1 MEAVLQKQKVSRRKK
16 AVKIVVAAVVVLLVI
31 SAVLFG
37 IANAYIARS
46 LPQIEG
52 ELSVA
57 GLAESVTVARDE
69 HGVPHIYASNEHD
82 LFMAQGYVTAQDRLF
97 QMDLS
102 RRQASGELSEVI
114 GEKAVDRDKYFRTL
128 GLRRAAKL
136 SHEVYSQE
144 AKDILQWYADGV
156 NAYISEAKAKGALP
170 IEFALLGYEP
180 KEWTPFDSLTIGKY
194 MAYDLGG
201 HWEGQAFRY
210 YLLNHF
216 PKEKAYDLFPNEEK
230 AGPPIIPPIGDGK
243 VDVEKSFAKAII
255 PPEFNGS
262 NNWVVS
268 GKKSASG
275 KPLLADDPHLSLATP
290 SIWYQTHLKAPSVN
304 VSGVIFAGVPGIIL
318 GHNEHVA
325 WGVTNT
331 GPDVQDLYIEK
342 RNPEQPSQFLY
353 MGKWEEAQVIDE
365 PIRVKDKETI
375 PYQVTITRHGPVI
388 SEFAED
394 SGKDTVFS
402 LKWTALE
409 PSRELEAVL
418 RMNKAKNWNEFEK
431 ALEDFHTPTQNF
443 VFAAQ
448 DGTIAYKANGK
459 IPIRKKGNSLVPVPG
474 WTDEYEWTGYIPYDQ
489 LPKTVNPKQGFISSA
504 NYKVTDDSY
513 PYHISNVWAQ
523 PYRQMRIQ
531 QVLQA
536 KEKLTVEDMQKLQM
550 DQANLQADEFVPIF
564 LEHVKKEPL
573 TEKEKAVLA
582 VLETWNFVDDKD
594 LAAPLVFHTW
604 MRQVANVLFKEQ
616 IPDSMNDLFEGK
628 RQIVDDLIRRAHTGK
643 PGPWVQEKGGLSK
656 VLHAALQEA
665 IAEIEAAHGTN
676 SEKWK
681 WGEAHQMSFLHP
693 LSSVTG
699 LNYLFNWAKPIPA
712 GGSAVTV
719 QAASYNQKTGL
730 INHGASW
737 RFVVD
742 TNDLTKGYHVV
753 GPGQSGHV
761 KSPWYDDQFGAWVEG
776 VYHATSITEAKET
789 GHVLTLRP
797 K

>member
-1 MEAVLQKQKVSRRKK
+1 MEAVLKERKVGRRKK
-16 AVKIVVAAVVVLLVI
+16 ALKVLIVAVSVLLGL
-31 SAVLFG
+31 SAILFT

-52 ELSVA
+52 SLPLP
-57 GLAESVTVARDE
+57 GLMEPVTVVRDD
-69 HGVPHIYASNEHD
+69 HGVPHIYAKSEHD

-102 RRQASGELSEVI
+102 RRQASGELSEVV

-128 GLRRAAKL
+128 GLRRAAKI
-136 SHEVYSQE
+136 SYDAYSQE
-144 AKDILQWYADGV
+144 GKDILQWYADGV
-156 NAYISEAKAKGALP
+156 NAFRIEAIAKGALP
-170 IEFALLGYEP
+170 IEFTLMGYEP
-180 KEWTPFDSLTIGKY
+180 KEWTPLDSLTIGKY

-216 PKEKAYDLFPNEEK
+216 PKEKAYDLFPMEEK
-230 AGPPIIPPIGDGK
+230 AGPLIIPSAGADK
-243 VDVEKSFAKAII
+243 VDVEKSFAKAIV
-255 PPEFNGS
+255 PHEFNGS
-262 NNWVVS
+262 NNWVV
-268 GKKSASG
+268 GGQKSASG

-290 SIWYQTHLKAPSVN
+290 AIWYQTHLSGPSIN
-304 VSGVIFAGVPGIIL
+304 VSGVIFAGIPGIIL
-318 GHNEHVA
+318 GHNESIA

-342 RNPEQPSQFLY
+342 RNPNQPNQFLY
-353 MGKWEEAQVIDE
+353 QGKWEEAQIIDE
-365 PIRVKDKETI
+365 PIRVKGKETI
-375 PYQVTITRHGPVI
+375 PYQVMITRHGPVI

-418 RMNKAKNWNEFEK
+418 HMNKAKNWHEFEK

-443 VFAAQ
+443 VFASQ

-459 IPIRKKGNSLVPVPG
+459 IPIRKNGSSLLPVPG
-474 WTDEYEWTGYIPYDQ
+474 WTAEYEWTDYIPYDQ

-531 QVLQA
+531 EVLKE

-550 DQANLQADEFVPIF
+550 DQTNLQAKEFVPIF

-573 TEKEKAVLA
+573 TDKDKAVLA
-582 VLETWNFVDDKD
+582 VMEGWNFTDDKD
-594 LAAPLVFHTW
+594 LAAPLVFHMW
-604 MRQVANVLFKEQ
+604 MRQVSNVLFKDQ
-616 IPDSMNDLFEGK
+616 IPDSMKDLFEG
-628 RQIVDDLIRRAHTGK
+628 RGQVVDDLIRRAHLGK
-643 PGPWVQEKGGLSK
+643 PGPWIQEKGGLSK
-656 VLHAALQEA
+656 VFHAALQNA
-665 IAEIEAAHGTN
+665 IVEIETARGTN
-676 SEKWK
+676 PQNWK
-681 WGEAHQMSFLHP
+681 WGDAHRMSFLHP
-693 LSSVTG
+693 LSSVSG
-699 LNYLFNWAKPIPA
+699 LNYLFNWEDPIPA

-719 QAASYNQKTGL
+719 QAAGYSQKTGL

-742 TNDLTKGYHVV
+742 TNDLTKAYHVV

-761 KSPWYDDQFGAWVEG
+761 KSPWYNDQFRAWVEG
-776 VYHATSITEAKET
+776 TYHTTSLVQPTEK
-789 GHVLTLRP
+789 GHVLMLQP